1 MISKGKLVQAHYP
14 IHDLGVGIPTM
25 PRVYSISQTLDLVSA
40 GLTKVVVGYRNS
52 KNGFSFLISLSVPLR
67 HRVKVFRHNRTE
79 KSMRISGEI
88 TFINKKS

>member
-1 MISKGKLVQAHYP
+1 MAISPLRCF
-14 IHDLGVGIPTM
+14 L
-25 PRVYSISQTLDLVSA
+25 RLSSISQTLDLVSA

-52 KNGFSFLISLSVPLR
+52 KNGFSFLISLSVLLR